1 MEKLPVWIGP
11 FGDQPVDLYA
21 KGGTYLPTSL
31 DKVYS
36 TYVWTEPF
44 GYQPVDQFVKDL
56 PTCKP
61 WQGVKYLCV
70 FRALS
75 VFWQSLVGIKG
86 RGGNERA
93 NCKNLIHFI
102 ESNFQFRCRNKRE
115 SVKSINKKLKNLSW
129 GGKNSAATF
138 FQGLGLTFK
147 SI

>member
-1 MEKLPVWIGP
+1 MMEKLPVWIGP

-61 WQGVKYLCV
+61 
-70 FRALS
+70 
-75 VFWQSLVGIKG
+75 
-86 RGGNERA
+86 
-93 NCKNLIHFI
+93 
-102 ESNFQFRCRNKRE
+102 
-115 SVKSINKKLKNLSW
+115 
-129 GGKNSAATF
+129 
-138 FQGLGLTFK
+138 
-147 SI
+147 